1 MSLAQSLIFKRP
13 NPVDRNNSSA
23 QQPPRR
29 LGTPR
34 NVPPEHLSRP
44 ANVFFVWGSIVVA
57 WLLSLL
63 PWRVW
68 EGAPDI
74 LVLVLAFWCVH
85 EPRRVGLVA
94 AFCFGLLMDV
104 HDVSV
109 LGAHALSYTLVAY
122 GAVAL
127 HRRLRHFDLWS
138 QGIHMLPVFFVARLV
153 QQLVLAWLAGRWS
166 GWDWG
171 LSVLLTTAMWPL
183 IGFVLH
189 LPQRGTDDVESSSV

>member
-1 MSLAQSLIFKRP
+1 
-13 NPVDRNNSSA
+13 VDRNNSSA
-23 QQPPRR
+23 RQPARR

-34 NVPPEHLSRP
+34 NVHPERLAPP
-44 ANVFFVWGSIVVA
+44 ANGFFVWGSVLAA
-57 WLLSLL
+57 WLVSLL

-74 LVLVLAFWCVH
+74 LLLVLAFWCVH
-85 EPRRVGLVA
+85 EPRRIGLVA

-109 LGAHALSYTLVAY
+109 LGTHALSYTLVAY

-127 HRRLRHFDLWS
+127 HRRLLHFDLWS
-138 QGIHMLPVFFVARLV
+138 QAIHMLPVFFVARLV
-153 QQLVLAWLAGRWS
+153 QQILLAWLAGRWS
-166 GWDWG
+166 GWEWG
-171 LSVLLTTAMWPL
+171 LSVLLTAAIWPAM
-183 IGFVLH
+183 GFVLQ